1 MQRPPFLSRSS
12 PSSRP
17 TLSGELALTLTS
29 HSIPL
34 GVQQAGKAPCSP
46 SVVGLVLAR
55 MSQALSVCL
64 LLGVE
69 FTPSAA
75 ALVDGRRMAS
85 IPVWP
90 VRKE

>member
-1 MQRPPFLSRSS
+1 MRRPPFLSRFC

-29 HSIPL
+29 HSTPL
-34 GVQQAGKAPCSP
+34 GVQQAEKVPCSP
-46 SVVGLVLAR
+46 SVVGLALVR
-55 MSQALSVCL
+55 MSQALYVFL

-85 IPVWP
+85 IPVWRA
-90 VRKE
+90 RKE